1 MSDERPSEQSD
12 FVPRIGTFLFLLGVF
27 FFIIFLASDFAN
39 QPDFDWLFLGL
50 LFAALGY
57 FIHRRAA
64 RPPSSGRFGAIRK
77 FREDAKKRKEKA
89 KKK

>member
-1 MSDERPSEQSD
+1 MSDEQPTDQSEI
-12 FVPRIGTFLFLLGVF
+12 VPRIGTFLFLLGIF

-50 LFAALGY
+50 LFAALGF
-57 FIHRRAA
+57 FIHHRGTP
-64 RPPSSGRFGAIRK
+64 PPSTGRFGAIRK
-77 FREDAKKRKEKA
+77 LREDAKKRKEKA